1 LSYRFR
7 NLPLKSKLN
16 VALLLSS
23 GIAALL
29 LFALM
34 LLNAVYNLREQKVSQ
49 ISVLAEVMAANTA
62 SALVFS
68 DAKSAETTLA
78 ALRIEPEILFAEIHG
93 RDHQLFAGYHSAGI
107 PRDFKAEE
115 SNRDDFRDP
124 VFSTS
129 KYIIV
134 DGEPVGH
141 IWIVADLSNKFLAV
155 AEQVVAL
162 AIATLISLA
171 VTLLIANR
179 FRRLI
184 SQPIEQV
191 ATTAK
196 AIARDHDFSRR
207 VPRSCDDEIGQLIDA
222 FNHMV
227 GQIEDRE
234 HRLKEELQHRILTE
248 HELDKLAHFDTL
260 TGLPNRHM
268 FQQALALTLERARK
282 LEHQVALFFVDLDNF
297 KVVNDSLGHASGD
310 ILLKILSQRLTK
322 CVRTSDIVSRL
333 GGDEFTVIIDQVKGV
348 EHLREIADKLTT
360 SMAQPV
366 KLKDIELQSTAS
378 IGIAMFPP
386 DATDAENLLRNADT
400 AMYFAKSHGRSNY
413 QFFSPEMNE
422 RANKRLI
429 IESHLR
435 HAIEKNELFL
445 VYQPQIDLASGHI
458 VGAEALLR
466 WLSPELGAVGP
477 DQFIPVAE
485 ETGIIQ
491 QIGEF
496 VMESACLQ
504 AKRWQDIEGL
514 SLLVAVNVS
523 IRQFNSKL
531 FIDNVR
537 SLLDHTG
544 LSVERLELE
553 ITESCIM
560 DNVEDTLKKVRQL
573 RELGIR
579 LSIDDFGT
587 GYSSLTYLKQLP
599 ISQLKVDQSFV
610 RGIPQ
615 SNEDMEIVRA
625 VLHLAHGLGLESLAE
640 GVETAAQARFLQRE
654 GCMIGQGYYFSR
666 PISAEELT
674 KLLLEKK
681 TYTFT

>member
-1 LSYRFR
+1 
-7 NLPLKSKLN
+7 
-16 VALLLSS
+16 
-23 GIAALL
+23 
-29 LFALM
+29 
-34 LLNAVYNLREQKVSQ
+34 
-49 ISVLAEVMAANTA
+49 
-62 SALVFS
+62 
-68 DAKSAETTLA
+68 
-78 ALRIEPEILFAEIHG
+78 
-93 RDHQLFAGYHSAGI
+93 
-107 PRDFKAEE
+107 
-115 SNRDDFRDP
+115 
-124 VFSTS
+124 
-129 KYIIV
+129 
-134 DGEPVGH
+134 
-141 IWIVADLSNKFLAV
+141 
-155 AEQVVAL
+155 
-162 AIATLISLA
+162 
-171 VTLLIANR
+171 
-179 FRRLI
+179 
-184 SQPIEQV
+184 
-191 ATTAK
+191 
-196 AIARDHDFSRR
+196 
-207 VPRSCDDEIGQLIDA
+207 
-222 FNHMV
+222 
-227 GQIEDRE
+227 
-234 HRLKEELQHRILTE
+234 
-248 HELDKLAHFDTL
+248 
-260 TGLPNRHM
+260 
-268 FQQALALTLERARK
+268 
-282 LEHQVALFFVDLDNF
+282 
-297 KVVNDSLGHASGD
+297 
-310 ILLKILSQRLTK
+310 
-322 CVRTSDIVSRL
+322 
-333 GGDEFTVIIDQVKGV
+333 
-348 EHLREIADKLTT
+348 
-360 SMAQPV
+360 
-366 KLKDIELQSTAS
+366 
-378 IGIAMFPP
+378 MFPP